1 MINMGRISAGISDEL
16 EKELRLKTL
25 EVYGGR
31 KGDLSK
37 AVETA
42 IKTWVASEK
51 IV

>member
-1 MINMGRISAGISDEL
+1 MARITAIIPDDL

-51 IV
+51 LV